1 MANDDWSGFSEIEQE
16 RNDKKRT
23 ERKKK
28 YKQTNRGLEKQKQI
42 ENEEKDLSSKGQT
55 TQSLSKMRKKE
66 TLLEE

>member
-1 MANDDWSGFSEIEQE
+1 MMIEVGFQKLSKKEMIKQEQ
-16 RNDKKRT
+16 
-23 ERKKK
+23 KKK

-55 TQSLSKMRKKE
+55 TQSLSKLRKKE